1 MIAGS
6 SDVVDVSGLAPES
19 ELIIEGKSPRQLAW
33 MRFRRDKVAVAAA
46 IVVLFYLVIAVFAP
60 VICAILGI
68 SPYRLDRNA
77 LNDYGLPAGPF
88 GGISGE
94 HWLGVEPGTGRD
106 ILARL
111 LYGARVSLFV
121 GFLGTLFTT
130 TLGVVIGIVSG
141 YKRGRVD
148 AVVGRVMDLTL
159 AFPSFLLIIALTA
172 PFTQR
177 LEALGVPEGNPARLT
192 YIILVLGVFGWVYV
206 ARVVRG
212 QTLSLRERE
221 FVEAA
226 RASGAGTGHIIFRQI
241 LPNLWAPVIVIV
253 SLALPGYVATES
265 TLSFLGL
272 GMLPPAASWGVMLG
286 DSVRYYRADPTYL
299 FIPGV
304 ALIILVL
311 AFNLLGDGIRDALD
325 PKADRRNLG

>member
-1 MIAGS
+1 MVTSFETNSTANNG
-6 SDVVDVSGLAPES
+6 VVAES
-19 ELIIEGKSPRQLAW
+19 FEGKSPKQLAW
-33 MRFRRDKVAVAAA
+33 MRFRKDRFAIFAACV
-46 IVVLFYLVIAVFAP
+46 ILFYILAAVFAP

-68 SPYRLDRNA
+68 SPYALDGQA
-77 LNDYGLPAGPF
+77 LNDYGLPKGSF
-88 GGISGE
+88 GGISTE

-111 LYGARVSLFV
+111 LYGARVSLGVGFV
-121 GFLGTLFTT
+121 GTLLATSIGV
-130 TLGVVIGIVSG
+130 TLGLFAG
-141 YKRGRVD
+141 YKRGKVD
-148 AVVGRVMDLTL
+148 AVIARMTDLTL
-159 AFPSFLLIIALTA
+159 AFPSFLLIIALTR

-177 LEALGVPEGNPARLT
+177 LESLGIPEGNPARLT
-192 YIILVLGVFGWVYV
+192 YIVLVLSLFGWVYV

-226 RASGAGTGHIIFRQI
+226 RASGAGTGHIVFRQ
-241 LPNLWAPVIVIV
+241 LMPNLWAPVIVIV
-253 SLALPGYVATES
+253 SLSLPGYVATES

-272 GMLPPAASWGVMLG
+272 GLEAPAASWGVMLG

-304 ALIILVL
+304 ALVILVL
-311 AFNLLGDGIRDALD
+311 AFNILGDAIRDALD
-325 PKADRRNLG
+325 PKSDRQNLL

>member
-1 MIAGS
+1 MSNVVTDDIVAGPL
-6 SDVVDVSGLAPES
+6 V
-19 ELIIEGKSPRQLAW
+19 IEGKSPKQLAW
-33 MRFRRDKVAVAAA
+33 MRFRKDKIALTAAA
-46 IVVLFYLVIAVFAP
+46 VIAFYVIVALFAP
-60 VICAILGI
+60 VICALLGI
-68 SPYRLDRNA
+68 SPYKLDGDA
-77 LNDYGLPAGPF
+77 LNDFGLPKGAF
-88 GGISGE
+88 GGISSE

-121 GFLGTLFTT
+121 GFMATLVTT
-130 TLGVVIGIVSG
+130 TLGIVIGLVSG
-141 YKRGRVD
+141 YKRGKVD
-148 AVVGRVMDLTL
+148 AVIGRITDLTL
-159 AFPSFLLIIALTA
+159 AFPSFLLIIALTR

-177 LEALGVPEGNPARLT
+177 LESLGVPEGNPARLT
-192 YIILVLGVFGWVYV
+192 YIILVLGSFGWVYV
-206 ARVVRG
+206 ARIVRG

-226 RASGAGTGHIIFRQI
+226 RASGAGTFRI
-241 LPNLWAPVIVIV
+241 VFKELLPNLWAPIIVTV

-272 GMLPPAASWGVMLG
+272 GMLPPAASWGAMLG

-311 AFNLLGDGIRDALD
+311 AFNIVGDALRDALD
-325 PKADRRNLG
+325 PKADRQSL

>member
-1 MIAGS
+1 MALLVWSLKASRHDNSRGCGS
-6 SDVVDVSGLAPES
+6 VGTNLH
-19 ELIIEGKSPRQLAW
+19 SPPP
-33 MRFRRDKVAVAAA
+33 V
-46 IVVLFYLVIAVFAP
+46 AP
-60 VICAILGI
+60 VICAVLGI
-68 SPYRLDRNA
+68 SPYELDGDA
-77 LNDYGLPAGPF
+77 LNDFGLPKGAF
-88 GGISGE
+88 GGISSE

-111 LYGARVSLFV
+111 LYGARVSLLV
-121 GFLGTLFTT
+121 GFLGTLLTT
-130 TLGVVIGIVSG
+130 TIGVMIGIFAG
-141 YKRGRVD
+141 YRRGKVD
-148 AVVGRVMDLTL
+148 AVVGRFMDLTL
-159 AFPSFLLIIALTA
+159 AFPSFLLIIALTR

-177 LEALGVPEGNPARLT
+177 LESLGVPEGNPARLT
-192 YIILVLGVFGWVYV
+192 YIVLVLATFGWVYV

-226 RASGAGTGHIIFRQI
+226 RASGAGTGHIVFKQL

-253 SLALPGYVATES
+253 SLSLPGYVATES

-286 DSVRYYRADPTYL
+286 DSVKYYRADPTYL

-304 ALIILVL
+304 ALIVLVL
-311 AFNLLGDGIRDALD
+311 AFNILGDAVRDALD
-325 PKADRRNLG
+325 PKADRQTL